1 MNVLVNLFVLFMLN
15 TQTNINCTFSLDRDL
30 HVFQGHDTTS
40 GEIHSSAISSDE
52 KSRDKIDAPAF
63 IEDLSFDSN
72 YVVIGAFSSNKN
84 AMAFKRVAER
94 ENLKATIEFNV
105 KRKLYYVYILHT
117 SKRQDAVTEALR
129 LRAQTIFWD
138 TWVFSGFLGE
148 QKAEQLSIKSSVP
161 PNEVNTALAMQSR
174 NDILPSLPENKT
186 REEIFLFEVRGA
198 DMQPLNAEINIIDL
212 ESGKTKYTYSANDTV
227 HIQPFNTSGIVGFEC
242 RMFGY
247 RKVSHSVNLF
257 TGEAS
262 DGVVTANGF
271 TTVPFE
277 LVKLKKGEK
286 SMMYVFFYKDAAIA
300 KPESQHELNNL
311 YQMMK
316 ENPRYRIKIHGHTN
330 GNSVGRIIEPIDPK
344 NFFSLSNFKESLG
357 TARKL
362 SEKRALLIKNYLSSN
377 GIDLSRIEIKA
388 WGGKRPV
395 YHELH
400 VQAHM
405 NLRVEIEVL
414 QD

>member
-15 TQTNINCTFSLDRDL
+15 TQTNINCTFSLDNDL
-30 HVFQGHDTTS
+30 HVFQGSDTTS
-40 GEIHSSAISSDE
+40 GEIHSSAFSSE
-52 KSRDKIDAPAF
+52 KSRDKDAPAF

-94 ENLKATIEFNV
+94 ENLNATIEFNV

-148 QKAEQLSIKSSVP
+148 QKPEQLSINPTVTS
-161 PNEVNTALAMQSR
+161 NEAHTSLAMQSG

-186 REEIFLFEVRGA
+186 PEEIKFLFEVRGA

-212 ESGKTKYTYSANDTV
+212 ESGKTKYTYSAHDTV
-227 HIQPFNTSGIVGFEC
+227 SIQQFNNSGIVGFEC
-242 RMFGY
+242 RIFGY
-247 RKVSHSVNLF
+247 RKVSHSLNLI

-271 TTVPFE
+271 TTIPFE

-286 SMMYVFFYKDAAIA
+286 SMMYVFFFKDAAIA

-316 ENPRYRIKIHGHTN
+316 ENPGYRIKIHGHTN
-330 GNSVGRIIEPIDPK
+330 GNSVGRIIEAIDPK